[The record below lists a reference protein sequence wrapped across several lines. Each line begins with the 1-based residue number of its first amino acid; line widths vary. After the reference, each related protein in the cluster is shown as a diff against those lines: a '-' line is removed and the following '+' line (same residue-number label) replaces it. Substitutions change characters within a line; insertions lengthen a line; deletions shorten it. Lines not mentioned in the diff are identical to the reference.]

1 MNEGSPK
8 IILTEFLSSFP
19 TFSIESVSAS
29 GKLPLIYF
37 FEIHDVSKVKVIIKI
52 KGFILL
58 FLNPQ
63 KKKLDNIYNKIAE
76 QSKDSFYLKK
86 DQIKDIEIYREFF
99 QLNLIIILWYMRFKK
114 INNKYT
120 NYLINK
126 LIKDFEGMVIELGGS
141 ETSFRKKIRILVE
154 NFYGRLY
161 IYSDLFDNVKTIN
174 DQKLS
179 SIIFKNFNQK
189 IDTKMIYK
197 YIKYHIPNFKKMDI
211 NDFWELNFFKK

>member
-1 MNEGSPK
+1 M
-8 IILTEFLSSFP
+8 
-19 TFSIESVSAS
+19 SAS

-58 FLNPQ
+58 FLNPH

-99 QLNLIIILWYMRFKK
+99 QLNLIIILWYMRLKK

-126 LIKDFEGMVIELGGS
+126 LIKDLEGMVIELGGS

-161 IYSDLFDNVKTIN
+161 VYSDLFDGIESLNN
-174 DQKLS
+174 QKLS
-179 SIIFKNFNQK
+179 LVISKNFNQK
-189 IDTKMIYK
+189 INTKIIYK
-197 YIKYHIPNFKKMDI
+197 YIKYYIPDIKKMDI
-211 NDFWELNFFKK
+211 NDFWKLKFFKK

>member
-1 MNEGSPK
+1 M
-8 IILTEFLSSFP
+8 
-19 TFSIESVSAS
+19 
-29 GKLPLIYF
+29 
-37 FEIHDVSKVKVIIKI
+37 
-52 KGFILL
+52 L

>member
-1 MNEGSPK
+1 M
-8 IILTEFLSSFP
+8 
-19 TFSIESVSAS
+19 
-29 GKLPLIYF
+29 
-37 FEIHDVSKVKVIIKI
+37 
-52 KGFILL
+52 L
-58 FLNPQ
+58 FLNPH

-99 QLNLIIILWYMRFKK
+99 QLNLIIILWYMRLKK

-126 LIKDFEGMVIELGGS
+126 LIKDLEGMVIELGGS

-161 IYSDLFDNVKTIN
+161 VYSDLFDGIESLNN
-174 DQKLS
+174 QKLS
-179 SIIFKNFNQK
+179 LVISKNFNQK
-189 IDTKMIYK
+189 INTKIIYK
-197 YIKYHIPNFKKMDI
+197 YIKYYIPDIKKMDI
-211 NDFWELNFFKK
+211 NDFWKLKFFKK